1 MGARTGYADGTF
13 SWVDL
18 ATTEPEAATMF
29 YGQLFGWTP
38 EERRTADGRAYTV
51 LCRDR
56 QEVAGLYALPVADP
70 AGRRRRRSG
79 RPRPCIGRCH
89 PRRATGSRRPRKDG
103 GRARSA
109 RVRHPPLSARS
120 ILRRDLRERAWM
132 PDLE

>member
-70 AGRRRRRSG
+70 AVHWEVSSSPGHWISETEERWWSCAIR
-79 RPRPCIGRCH
+79 
-89 PRRATGSRRPRKDG
+89 TGPSSTSVSPVDP
-103 GRARSA
+103 SA
-109 RVRHPPLSARS
+109 RLA
-120 ILRRDLRERAWM
+120 
-132 PDLE
+132 